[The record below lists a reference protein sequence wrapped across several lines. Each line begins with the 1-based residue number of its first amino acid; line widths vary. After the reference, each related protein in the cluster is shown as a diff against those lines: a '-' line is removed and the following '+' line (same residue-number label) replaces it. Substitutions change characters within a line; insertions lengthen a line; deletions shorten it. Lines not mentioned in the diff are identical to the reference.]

1 MRKALFTASLLVTL
15 PLAFGQSARPLVGK
29 DIAVPSARFPADWYP
44 KQKSSTSAPIAGA
57 PYSATMTMTTE
68 VLDREGKSVGKSA
81 FRTLKWRDSAGRF
94 RDEELFSEMPNAIA
108 GIPNEITAVD
118 TVQHCQFT
126 WYDPVTRSQD
136 RGAVVNC
143 MSLEVGRT
151 DDSLPRHI
159 TDPKPEI
166 THEQLGTMVR
176 TTTTTPLGKRTM
188 EGLEVVG
195 IRSVTSDVDADAEG
209 RLQDTKEGEIW
220 WSPALYES
228 LLMTVKT
235 RQNIITFEMSGIRR
249 EEPDAGLFYP
259 PEGYQIRKEAEVPP
273 LPVPPQP

>member
-1 MRKALFTASLLVTL
+1 MRKALLTAGLMVTL
-15 PLAFGQSARPLVGK
+15 PTAHGQGARPLVGK
-29 DIAVPSARFPADWYP
+29 DIAVPSARFPAEWYP
-44 KQKSSTSAPIAGA
+44 KQNGMSTSAPIAGA

-68 VLDREGKSVGKSA
+68 LLDSEGKSVGKYA
-81 FRTLKWRDSAGRF
+81 FRTLQWRDSAGRM
-94 RDEELFSEMPNAIA
+94 RDEELFSEMPNTVAT
-108 GIPNEITAVD
+108 PNEITAVD
-118 TVQHCQFT
+118 SVQHCQFT
-126 WYDPVTRSQD
+126 WNAPVTREQD
-136 RGAVVNC
+136 RVAVVNC
-143 MSLEVGRT
+143 RSLEEGRS

-159 TDPKPEI
+159 TDSEPE
-166 THEQLGTMVR
+166 TTSEQLGPMVR

-195 IRSVTSDVDADAEG
+195 MRTVTSDVDAEG

-235 RQNIITFEMSGIRR
+235 RQNIITFELSGIKR

-259 PEGYQIRKEAEVPP
+259 PKGYQIRKEAEVPP